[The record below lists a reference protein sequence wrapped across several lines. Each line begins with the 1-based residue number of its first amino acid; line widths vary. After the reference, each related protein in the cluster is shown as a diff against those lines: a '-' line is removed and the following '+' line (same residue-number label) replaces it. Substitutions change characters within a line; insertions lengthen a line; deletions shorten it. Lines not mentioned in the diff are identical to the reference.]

1 MTLVFCVHRPV
12 KEELPDL
19 LNNRSN
25 VFDDDEFDVF
35 RRDQVDMSRIWKG
48 RRYSRRSTTTH
59 TARPKKRESPPGVK
73 WNLPLLYR

>member
-1 MTLVFCVHRPV
+1 MTEPRPPSSFVRINSHEKAKVDLTPLFFCGARRPV
-12 KEELPDL
+12 KEELPSV

-48 RRYSRRSTTTH
+48 RR
-59 TARPKKRESPPGVK
+59 
-73 WNLPLLYR
+73 

>member
-1 MTLVFCVHRPV
+1 M
-12 KEELPDL
+12 KEELPAV

-48 RRYSRRSTTTH
+48 RRYKHTH
-59 TARPKKRESPPGVK
+59 SPIRIQSSLTFK
-73 WNLPLLYR
+73 